1 MAVILHEYLCIF
13 MTVSCWILVR
23 MGNISEKKFIE
34 EIVKGFLGS
43 LTLFSEN
50 RDFCEIMWGN
60 MAEPDR
66 PQTTK

>member
-1 MAVILHEYLCIF
+1 
-13 MTVSCWILVR
+13 